1 MSPLILIWLVTLALM
16 SFSLATMAVL
26 VGGRVLHKR
35 QRTRRAARRAI
46 VLPEL
51 VHHIGGLT
59 EGKPPDLKGLEA
71 DAVLMAE
78 VVRDLASL
86 VRGRERARLMQDLQS
101 LGVDSALRNLLRRG
115 PTNQRVLAAEALVFF
130 PGDETHAALL
140 QASRRDKHRVRL
152 SALRSAIE
160 LGQAPPI
167 SEMLDSVIG
176 GTELASLLFSDLLQR
191 AVRTQVDNAVAAL
204 GRADLPGPVR
214 IMLLQ
219 ALGASGDP
227 RALKPLRLAAR
238 SPDAEIRAGAL
249 GALGV
254 LGHPGAGQ
262 VVAEALEDGDWRVRL
277 KAIECVR
284 RVGLTEFFAQVM
296 ACADDEVWWVR
307 YRAGQTLMSL
317 AENDVANLKA
327 FVANVPGRSAEPA
340 ASAPPQLAPQLSAAI
355 GGGR

>member
-1 MSPLILIWLVTLALM
+1 MSPLILIWLVALALM
-16 SFSLATMAVL
+16 SFALATMAAL

-35 QRTRRAARRAI
+35 QRTRRAARRAV

-59 EGKPPDLKGLEA
+59 EGKPDLKGLEG

-86 VRGRERARLMQDLQS
+86 VRGRERTRLMEALQS
-101 LGVDSALRNLLRRG
+101 LGVDGALRTLLRRG
-115 PTNQRVLAAEALVFF
+115 RTNQRVLAAEALVFF
-130 PGDETHAALL
+130 PGDATYAALL
-140 QASRRDKHRVRL
+140 QASRHDKHRVRL

-167 SEMLDSVIG
+167 GEMLDSVIG
-176 GTELASLLFSDLLQR
+176 GSELASLLFSDLLQR
-191 AVRTQVDNAVAAL
+191 AVRTQVDNAVAAVA
-204 GRADLPGPVR
+204 RPDLPHPVR

-227 RALKPLRLAAR
+227 RALKPLRAAAR

-254 LGHPGAGQ
+254 LGHPGAAQ
-262 VVAEALEDGDWRVRL
+262 VVGEALADSDWRVRL

-284 RVGLTEFFAQVM
+284 RVGLIEFFAQVM
-296 ACADDEVWWVR
+296 SCADDEVWWVR

-327 FVANVPGRSAEPA
+327 FVSKLPKPAPEPDA
-340 ASAPPQLAPQLSAAI
+340 VRTPRAPAPQLSAAI
-355 GGGR
+355 GGGL

>member
-1 MSPLILIWLVTLALM
+1 
-16 SFSLATMAVL
+16 
-26 VGGRVLHKR
+26 
-35 QRTRRAARRAI
+35 
-46 VLPEL
+46 L

-59 EGKPPDLKGLEA
+59 EGKPDLKGLES

-86 VRGRERARLMQDLQS
+86 VRGRERTRLMGALQS
-101 LGVDSALRNLLRRG
+101 LGVDRALRTLLRRG

-130 PGDETHAALL
+130 PAEETTAALL
-140 QASRRDKHRVRL
+140 YATRHDKHRVRL

-167 SEMLDSVIG
+167 GEMLDSVIG
-176 GTELASLLFSDLLQR
+176 GAELASLLFSDLLQR
-191 AVRTQVDNAVAAL
+191 AVRTQVDNAVAAVA
-204 GRADLPGPVR
+204 RTDLPHPVR

-227 RALKPLRLAAR
+227 RALKPLRAAAR

-254 LGHPGAGQ
+254 LGHPGAAQ
-262 VVAEALEDGDWRVRL
+262 VVGEALDDSDWRVRL

-284 RVGLTEFFAQVM
+284 RVGLIEFFAQVM
-296 ACADDEVWWVR
+296 SCADDEVWWVR

-327 FVANVPGRSAEPA
+327 FVAKLPQPAAERALAPVRQPAPLRA
-340 ASAPPQLAPQLSAAI
+340 ASA
-355 GGGR
+355 GGGL